1 MPTLIDLRR
10 RIRSV
15 QNSEQITQAM
25 KTVSTAKFR
34 KAQRTVQEARPFW
47 HLFPELMNRLAYWAA
62 SGAHPLLLRRD
73 EKKVEVIVITSDKGL
88 AGAYNSNLLA
98 AAEAFIQEKEK
109 ATGAGLPSPGPA
121 TATSLA
127 VPVLET
133 GMGGGRT
140 GIRLVLIG
148 KKAVNFFRKHPHPID
163 RTFSDRTDRLGRE
176 ELRDLSE
183 FLMRQYAF
191 QKIDAVYIVTNEFKS
206 ILAPRIMTHK
216 VLPLEPD
223 AGKEA
228 SAALLPDWEPGER
241 RLAGF
246 LLPLYVESQIHH
258 AFHESQAAEQAAR
271 MMAMDNATQNAKE
284 LIEDLVLQLNKIRQ
298 AGITKELLEIMTAV
312 EALSEKA

>member
-34 KAQRTVQEARPFW
+34 KAQRTVQETRPFW

-62 SGAHPLLLRRD
+62 AGSHPLLLRRD
-73 EKKVEVIVITSDKGL
+73 EKKIEVIVITSDKGL

-98 AAEAFIQEKEK
+98 AAEAFIREKEK
-109 ATGAGLPSPGPA
+109 TAG
-121 TATSLA
+121 
-127 VPVLET
+127 V
-133 GMGGGRT
+133 
-140 GIRLVLIG
+140 RLVLIG
-148 KKAVNFFRKHPHPID
+148 KKAANFFRKHPHPID
-163 RTFSDRTDRLGRE
+163 LTFGDRTDRLGRE

-191 QKIDAVYIVTNEFKS
+191 QKIDALYIVTNEFKS

-228 SAALLPDWEPGER
+228 SAALAPDWEPGDR

-271 MMAMDNATQNAKE
+271 MMAMDNATQNARE
-284 LIEDLVLQLNKIRQ
+284 LIDDLVLQLNKIRQ
-298 AGITKELLEIMTAV
+298 AGITKELLEIITAV
-312 EALSEKA
+312 EALRQKD

>member
-62 SGAHPLLLRRD
+62 AGSHPLLRRRD

-98 AAEAFIQEKEK
+98 AAEAFVREKEK
-109 ATGAGLPSPGPA
+109 TAG
-121 TATSLA
+121 
-127 VPVLET
+127 V
-133 GMGGGRT
+133 
-140 GIRLVLIG
+140 RLVLIG

-163 RTFSDRTDRLGRE
+163 RTFADRTDRLGRE

-191 QKIDAVYIVTNEFKS
+191 QKIDAVTIVTNEFKS
-206 ILAPRIMTHK
+206 ILAPRIMIHK

-228 SAALLPDWEPGER
+228 SAALPPDWEPGER
-241 RLAGF
+241 RLADF

-271 MMAMDNATQNAKE
+271 MMAMDNATQNARE
-284 LIEDLVLQLNKIRQ
+284 LIDDLVLQLNKIRQ

-312 EALSEKA
+312 EALSQKA

>member
-62 SGAHPLLLRRD
+62 AGSHPLLLRRD
-73 EKKVEVIVITSDKGL
+73 EKQIEVIVITSDKGL

-98 AAEAFIQEKEK
+98 AAEAFIREKEK
-109 ATGAGLPSPGPA
+109 TAGA
-121 TATSLA
+121 
-127 VPVLET
+127 
-133 GMGGGRT
+133 
-140 GIRLVLIG
+140 RLVLIG
-148 KKAVNFFRKHPHPID
+148 KKAANFFRKHPHPID
-163 RTFSDRTDRLGRE
+163 RTFGDRTDRLGRE

-191 QKIDAVYIVTNEFKS
+191 QKIDALYIVTNEFKS

-228 SAALLPDWEPGER
+228 SAALAPDWEPGDR

-271 MMAMDNATQNAKE
+271 MMAMDNATQNARE
-284 LIEDLVLQLNKIRQ
+284 LIDDLVLQLNKIRQ
-298 AGITKELLEIMTAV
+298 AGITKELLEIITAV
-312 EALSEKA
+312 EALRQKD

>member
-34 KAQRTVQEARPFW
+34 KAQRTIQETRPFW

-62 SGAHPLLLRRD
+62 AGSHPLLLRRD
-73 EKKVEVIVITSDKGL
+73 EKKIEVIVITSDKGL

-98 AAEAFIQEKEK
+98 AAEAFIREKEK
-109 ATGAGLPSPGPA
+109 TAG
-121 TATSLA
+121 
-127 VPVLET
+127 V
-133 GMGGGRT
+133 
-140 GIRLVLIG
+140 RLVLIG
-148 KKAVNFFRKHPHPID
+148 KKAANFFRKHPHPID
-163 RTFSDRTDRLGRE
+163 LTFGDRTDRLGRE

-191 QKIDAVYIVTNEFKS
+191 QRIDALYIVTNEFKS

-228 SAALLPDWEPGER
+228 SAALAPDWEPGDR

-271 MMAMDNATQNAKE
+271 MMAMDNATQNARE
-284 LIEDLVLQLNKIRQ
+284 LIDDLVLQLNKIRQ
-298 AGITKELLEIMTAV
+298 AGITKELLEIITAV
-312 EALSEKA
+312 EALRQKD